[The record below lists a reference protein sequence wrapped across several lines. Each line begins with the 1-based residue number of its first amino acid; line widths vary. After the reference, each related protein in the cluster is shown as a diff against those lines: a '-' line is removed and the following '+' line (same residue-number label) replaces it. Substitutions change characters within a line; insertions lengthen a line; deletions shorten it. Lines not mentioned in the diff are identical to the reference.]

1 MVFVMHYAKA
11 LSDISLFQESRFMKN
26 LLLSS
31 VFALLL
37 TFGGRFNPAIPQVHF
52 VLVVS
57 IFCAFNC
64 ILIIESDQICLYFD
78 VDLGCD

>member
-37 TFGGRFNPAIPQVHF
+37 TFGGRFNPAILQVHF
-52 VLVVS
+52 VFWSCQFSALS
-57 IFCAFNC
+57 IAF
-64 ILIIESDQICLYFD
+64 
-78 VDLGCD
+78 